1 MHLGERMM
9 VKEHSNLM
17 LQIIHKGKMMS
28 RSTNHD
34 TTNKLKEIL
43 APSSFLLYLKSL
55 ADSMKISLMS
65 CSSSVAAP
73 ALVNLYPSHHTPMS
87 GISLEF
93 YPRTWFQE
101 NSTVAHDLILNTIE
115 RHLLS

>member
-17 LQIIHKGKMMS
+17 LQITHKGKMMS

-55 ADSMKISLMS
+55 ANSMKISLMS

-87 GISLEF
+87 EISLEF
-93 YPRTWFQE
+93 DTRT
-101 NSTVAHDLILNTIE
+101 
-115 RHLLS
+115 